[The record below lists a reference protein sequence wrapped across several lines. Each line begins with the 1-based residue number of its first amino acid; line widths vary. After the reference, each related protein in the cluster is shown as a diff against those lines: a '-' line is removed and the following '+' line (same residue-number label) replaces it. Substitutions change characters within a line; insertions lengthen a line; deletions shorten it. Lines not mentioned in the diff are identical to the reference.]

1 MFLGLHVNC
10 SLHMSIALLRAFF
23 SFKIEM
29 DNENSANCKK
39 IRRQSQYLSFNL
51 DYLNIEDEPICH
63 KYTQVRGFITK
74 QLHYIDFLNKHY
86 YLVDIPN
93 QNKNSNLFIS

>member
-1 MFLGLHVNC
+1 M
-10 SLHMSIALLRAFF
+10 A
-23 SFKIEM
+23 
-29 DNENSANCKK
+29 NESSGNCKK

-74 QLHYIDFLNKHY
+74 QRHYVDFFNKHFH
-86 YLVDIPN
+86 LVDIPN

>member
-1 MFLGLHVNC
+1 
-10 SLHMSIALLRAFF
+10 
-23 SFKIEM
+23 M

-63 KYTQVRGFITK
+63 KYTQVRGFLIE
-74 QLHYIDFLNKHY
+74 QVHYIDSLNNT
-86 YLVDIPN
+86 VI
-93 QNKNSNLFIS
+93 